1 MNFRGEHT
9 LPTVRIQK
17 IELDNFKSV
26 THGEILFTCGRKI
39 VPQDTESDI
48 LGIYGQNGSGKT
60 SVIEAIAILQRAMAG
75 LAVGARY
82 SECISPGAEFAKLT
96 FTFDLQYPVENS
108 YTRTI
113 TYSFKIGAIPN
124 DKPDEREEIRTI
136 SSLFPNKV
144 RIFDEAIS
152 ASGFFGGE
160 NQKKQ
165 DILTSSGANYPI
177 GPGRKI
183 SFFVG
188 DDKDAVIVDLEVNKR
203 SAAKDSRS
211 FLFMDETL
219 EVFYKHCNNSEYFQ
233 VLLEL
238 KNFAHLYLY
247 AVDTRTSGM
256 GAVLSVP
263 LNTRRGVLSLNLMG
277 TTRMPKRVFED
288 LEYFVSGIN
297 TVLPA
302 LVTDLKLE
310 LVNNEVVVD
319 GEDGQEVRLYSR
331 RRDVQIPLRDE
342 SAGIIKLISVLS
354 LIIATF
360 NDRSITVAVDELDA
374 GIYEYLLGEIL
385 SGLETYGKG
394 QFIFTSHNLR
404 PLEVLKKENLIFTT
418 ANPENRYI
426 RLKGVGRTNNLRSLY
441 LREILGNDQDEQ
453 IYDAAK
459 RQRMIAAFMK
469 AGVGLAEAE

>member
-1 MNFRGEHT
+1 MNFSKGHI
-9 LPTVRIQK
+9 LPTVRIQR
-17 IELDNFKSV
+17 IELENFKSV
-26 THGEILFTCGRKI
+26 AHGEVLFNCGRKV

-60 SVIEAIAILQRAMAG
+60 SVIEAIAILKKAMSG
-75 LAVGARY
+75 EPVPARY
-82 SECISPGAEFAKLT
+82 SECISPGAEFACLS

-108 YTRTI
+108 FTRTI
-113 TYSFKIGAIPN
+113 TYSFKIGAVPN
-124 DKPDEREEIRTI
+124 DRPDEREEFRSI

-144 RIFDEAIS
+144 KVFDETIS
-152 ASGFFGGE
+152 AAGLFYGE
-160 NQKKQ
+160 IQKKQ
-165 DILTSSGANYPI
+165 DILTSMGSNYPI

-183 SFFVG
+183 PNYVG
-188 DDKDAVIVDLEVNKR
+188 ENKDAVIVDLEVNKR
-203 SAAKDSRS
+203 SAAKDSKS
-211 FLFMDETL
+211 FLFLDETL
-219 EVFYKHCNNSEYFQ
+219 EIFYQYSNDSEYFQ
-233 VLLEL
+233 ILLEL
-238 KNFAHLYLY
+238 KNYAHLYLY

-263 LNTRRGVLSLNLMG
+263 LNTRRGVLGLNLMG
-277 TTRMPKRVFED
+277 TSRMPQQIFED
-288 LEYFVSGIN
+288 LEFFVAGIN

-302 LVTDLKLE
+302 LVTDLRLE
-310 LVNNEVVVD
+310 LVHDEVVVE
-319 GEDGQEVRLYSR
+319 GEKGQEIRLYSR
-331 RRDVQIPLRDE
+331 RKDVQIPLRDE

-385 SGLETYGKG
+385 SGLESYGKG

-418 ANPENRYI
+418 ANPDNRYI

-469 AGVGLAEAE
+469 AGVGLAEEE